1 MEQLHKELSSQV
13 KQLKDNCKVSKFM
26 KDQTVKKMKVL
37 DGLTYENS
45 KALKELLKEN
55 KEGKEGKES
64 RKRKSKSTIDY
75 KD

>member
-1 MEQLHKELSSQV
+1 
-13 KQLKDNCKVSKFM
+13 M

-37 DGLTYENS
+37 DELTWENS
-45 KALKELLKEN
+45 KALKELLKDN
-55 KEGKEGKES
+55 KHKDNKDKDKD